1 MNLSRALNRSD
12 PAGCSALMHACSPL
26 PQKDEDEEEEDD
38 EGIYSD
44 LSSLLD
50 CFLFIVF
57 VNGLVDSNGCVL
69 LRYSN

>member
-1 MNLSRALNRSD
+1 VNLSRAINRSD

-26 PQKDEDEEEEDD
+26 PQKEDDEEEEDD

-50 CFLFIVF
+50 CSLFIVI
-57 VNGLVDSNGCVL
+57 VDDLADISGCVL